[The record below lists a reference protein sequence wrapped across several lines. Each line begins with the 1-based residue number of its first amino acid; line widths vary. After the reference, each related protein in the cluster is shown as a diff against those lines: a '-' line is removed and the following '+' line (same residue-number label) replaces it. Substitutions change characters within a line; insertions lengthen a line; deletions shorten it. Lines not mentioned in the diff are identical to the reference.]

1 MVVALI
7 ALAVSLGGSAWAVT
21 KVGTNQIRN
30 GAVTT
35 TKLKNGAV
43 TTAKLR
49 GGSVTGAKLGN
60 GSVTGAKVAAGAIG
74 EIDLLDG
81 AVSGDKIAQ
90 TTIRAGNMRNNSVPG
105 RAIQDAAV
113 GNDQVGSG
121 TLGADRLTAAARL
134 SLKGALAYALVDP
147 TAPSLV
153 TGSTS
158 GFSSVTRPGTG
169 IYCLTPTPEVAA
181 LAFNSGGTPVRP
193 LLATVEW
200 GRTSVSAPALYPFVM
215 PHGDGNGSCGAGK
228 YEVHT
233 ENPLGTPSVNV
244 GFIVA
249 IP

>member
-35 TKLKNGAV
+35 AKLKNGAV
-43 TTAKLR
+43 ATAKLR
-49 GGSVTGAKLGN
+49 GGAVTGAKLGN

-74 EIDLLDG
+74 EVDLLDG
-81 AVSGDKIAQ
+81 AVSGEKIAQ
-90 TTIRAGNMRNNSVPG
+90 TTIRAGNLRNNSIPG

-113 GNDQVGSG
+113 GNDQVGAG

-193 LLATVEW
+193 LLTTVDRR
-200 GRTSVSAPALYPFVM
+200 RTTSGAQYPFVM
-215 PHGDGNGSCGAGK
+215 SNGNGVGSCTSGS
-228 YEVHT
+228 YEVLT
-233 ENPLGTPSVNV
+233 ESPLATPTDAI